1 MPGGKGKRSRPADN
15 DDFDRSRSPAAISAT
30 CNTDCSVQPPSPS
43 PSKESPP
50 QGPPTSPTSVLDDSP
65 SDTDCA
71 VQQSD
76 EVTLLTKDEADA
88 RAEIRA
94 NFFQRATGSASSTGF
109 TPAPKA
115 VPRTC
120 FRQDEGQPVFVSFC
134 VQKQIDDEFARFFK
148 DKRVEDQFVLNDYTT
163 VHLRGFRHEAGG
175 VVKVMYLHC
184 SSLFPESV
192 QRFPQLFVRMH
203 ARSLRRLSRSFW

>member
-43 PSKESPP
+43 PSKESAP

-65 SDTDCA
+65 SYTDCA

-76 EVTLLTKDEADA
+76 EVTLLTKYEADA
-88 RAEIRA
+88 RAGLQVEFSRRA
-94 NFFQRATGSASSTGF
+94 AGSASRTDLI
-109 TPAPKA
+109 PAPKA

-120 FRQDEGQPVFVSFC
+120 FRPVDDQPALMPYGAE
-134 VQKQIDDEFARFFK
+134 KQIEDEFVMFFQNK
-148 DKRVEDQFVLNDYTT
+148 QLPGEVAFTDMKT
-163 VHLRGFRHEAGG
+163 VHLRGFRYMAGEAF
-175 VVKVMYLHC
+175 KVRYMHC
-184 SSLFPESV
+184 SSLFPGSAY
-192 QRFPQLFVRMH
+192 QFPPLYVRMH
-203 ARSLRRLSRSFW
+203 ARSHKD